1 MEEQD
6 EEREEDV
13 QGTEDDENQP
23 SKSSCKGPFL
33 LVVRRQQART

>member
-23 SKSSCKGPFL
+23 SKPSAQGSVP
-33 LVVRRQQART
+33 LVARRQQART